1 MAEIPLQTQRLKNSD
16 TMSKPESIY
25 KWKIGVIGGIAMAV
39 KATNQLNEAKRLRMY
54 EIVRQGRF
62 PVHGMSQ
69 LLKIAL
75 KSFCGISE

>member
-1 MAEIPLQTQRLKNSD
+1 
-16 TMSKPESIY
+16 
-25 KWKIGVIGGIAMAV
+25 MAV